1 QRLEDNA
8 VNPDCKYSGAG
19 VYFGDFYVSK
29 TKDSF
34 NVVTIPKKGTQGAVA
49 EVMGIVARA
58 CKTGFTEA
66 ELDRVRTELL
76 ASLENQ
82 YNEREKT
89 DNANYGSELCKLFID
104 NTPAPGIEAEFE
116 ILKSILPML
125 PLAEINKFASG
136 LLTED
141 NMVIVTSEPEKD
153 GFEVVAED
161 VLVKTVKDAMEAEY
175 EVMVD
180 EVITEPL
187 ISKLPKKGKIVKK
200 EENKGLGYTTYT
212 LSNGTKVV
220 VKSTDFS
227 ADEILMTAFSDG
239 GKASYKESEAANV
252 KLLGMAFGTS
262 KVGPF
267 DNKTLSKYLAGK
279 QVGVSLKTG
288 LTTNMID
295 GSSTVKDL
303 PTFMELLYSYF
314 TALTP
319 DQATFDVAR
328 ENYEQ
333 RLKNAM
339 QNPQMIFSMR
349 AGDIRYGGNKLMTS
363 VTPEEVASASYPEML
378 EMIHSLTGNA
388 ADFTFVFTGNIDEAV
403 FLPLVEQYIATL
415 PSKKKKT
422 EVKKVSPVAVVE
434 GQIADEFKQPM
445 QVPSTIVFDLFHG
458 HNLEMN
464 VKNDVLIEMLGDI
477 LDNIYIATLREEE
490 GGTY

>member
-1 QRLEDNA
+1 
-8 VNPDCKYSGAG
+8 
-19 VYFGDFYVSK
+19 
-29 TKDSF
+29 
-34 NVVTIPKKGTQGAVA
+34 
-49 EVMGIVARA
+49 
-58 CKTGFTEA
+58 
-66 ELDRVRTELL
+66 
-76 ASLENQ
+76 
-82 YNEREKT
+82 
-89 DNANYGSELCKLFID
+89 
-104 NTPAPGIEAEFE
+104 
-116 ILKSILPML
+116 
-125 PLAEINKFASG
+125 
-136 LLTED
+136 
-141 NMVIVTSEPEKD
+141 
-153 GFEVVAED
+153 
-161 VLVKTVKDAMEAEY
+161 
-175 EVMVD
+175 
-180 EVITEPL
+180 
-187 ISKLPKKGKIVKK
+187 
-200 EENKGLGYTTYT
+200 
-212 LSNGTKVV
+212 
-220 VKSTDFS
+220 
-227 ADEILMTAFSDG
+227 
-239 GKASYKESEAANV
+239 
-252 KLLGMAFGTS
+252 
-262 KVGPF
+262 
-267 DNKTLSKYLAGK
+267 
-279 QVGVSLKTG
+279 
-288 LTTNMID
+288 MID

-303 PTFMELLYSYF
+303 PTLMELLYSYF

-445 QVPSTIVFDLFHG
+445 QVPATIVFDLYHG

-490 GGTY
+490 GGTYGASVSGALNYPEKSWNLAYSFQTNAEQQASLIKRAQTELEKLLNEGADQANFTKVKEAMLKQEEINSRKNSYWNSGLVDYLRGFDVISSYRSAIESTTLEEFNNFAKNLYDGKNRIEIVMEGVAVEK